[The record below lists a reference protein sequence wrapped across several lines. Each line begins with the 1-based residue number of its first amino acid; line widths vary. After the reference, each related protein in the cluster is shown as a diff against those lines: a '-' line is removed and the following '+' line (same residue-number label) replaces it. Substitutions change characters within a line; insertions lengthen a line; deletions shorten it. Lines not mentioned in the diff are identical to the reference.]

1 VEKGETTG
9 MMKLVAEAGSRRILG
24 AAIFGVDGDEAIYA
38 VLNLMSAG
46 ATVDDLRWA
55 VPIHPTTAELL
66 PTLAVELAR
75 PSGSAG

>member
-1 VEKGETTG
+1 
-9 MMKLVAEAGSRRILG
+9 LG
-24 AAIFGVDGDEAIYA
+24 AAIFGVDGDEAIHT

-75 PSGSAG
+75 LNSVKG